1 MNQKPDILDE
11 IINHLDPELIPTE
24 YIILAKVRTYD
35 GAEHIVKRDEYEDFM
50 TVHSDTVINVQVILD
65 VRMIRQEI
73 LDITDEIFE
82 LASQR

>member
-35 GAEHIVKRDEYEDFM
+35 GMETIVKREEYDQYMEDN
-50 TVHSDTVINVQVILD
+50 SDMVANVQVILD
-65 VRMIRQEI
+65 VRLIRQQILEI
-73 LDITDEIFE
+73 TNDIFE
-82 LASQR
+82 QASQS

>member
-35 GAEHIVKRDEYEDFM
+35 GMETIVKREEYDQYMEDN
-50 TVHSDTVINVQVILD
+50 SDLVANVQVILD
-65 VRMIRQEI
+65 VRLIRQQILEI
-73 LDITDEIFE
+73 TTDIFE
-82 LASQR
+82 QASQT

>member
-35 GAEHIVKRDEYEDFM
+35 GMETIVKREEYDQYMED
-50 TVHSDTVINVQVILD
+50 HSELVANVQVILD
-65 VRMIRQEI
+65 VRLIRQQILEI
-73 LDITDEIFE
+73 TTDIFE
-82 LASQR
+82 KASQQ